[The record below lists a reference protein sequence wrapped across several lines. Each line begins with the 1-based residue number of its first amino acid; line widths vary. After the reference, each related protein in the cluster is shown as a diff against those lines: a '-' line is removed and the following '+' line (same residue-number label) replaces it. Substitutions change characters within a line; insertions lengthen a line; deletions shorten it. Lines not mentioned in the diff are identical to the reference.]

1 MKKLLFS
8 SIILL
13 SSTIFFAQDRVI
25 YSQNFESAVA
35 GNELLGDVKVKNFNA
50 AAGSAWTYDIATGGA
65 AISGSK
71 SAYLN
76 ISNAANE
83 WWGLQF
89 IIEDAALT
97 TVVAGKSYNISFKIK
112 SSTANNKFRFSV
124 EGRSGFVK
132 DVTVTAANVTQVVSI
147 DSSPMD
153 SSGVANFLWAFGKN
167 ANVGEIWI
175 DDIVITELAV
185 AVVPVDPPFTLVS
198 VYSENFENATVGPQ
212 SDPLINLGK
221 TGAFNYGGGAVWTY
235 GLETNYPITGTKSA
249 YLNITNTGSDW
260 WTLQYKIDSQFPVT
274 EGLKYKITF
283 KIQSKVVTKV
293 TFKVQALQNFTQEL
307 TLKGGYETET
317 ISIISN
323 RMDASGPNA
332 NFIWGFGNP
341 AVPTEVWIDD
351 IVIEEMRTEALSVI
365 DRSFE
370 KVKVW
375 SAANE
380 IIIDSPELGSATVYS
395 ITGQKILS
403 TSYTS
408 GRTSLPI
415 ANNKIVLVQLKDA
428 NGATKIVKLLT
439 K

>member
-35 GNELLGDVKVKNFNA
+35 ATELLGNVQVKKFA
-50 AAGSAWTYDIATGGA
+50 SGSNAWTYDIATGA
-65 AISGSK
+65 NAISGSK
-71 SAYLN
+71 SAHLN
-76 ISNAANE
+76 IQNAGND

-89 IIEDAALT
+89 KIEDAALS
-97 TVVAGKSYNISFKIK
+97 TVVAGKSYNITFKIK
-112 SSTANNKFRFSV
+112 SSTANNKFEFHV
-124 EGRSGFVK
+124 EGQSAFVK

-147 DSSPMD
+147 DTSPMTG
-153 SSGVANFLWAFGKN
+153 SGVANFLWAFGLN
-167 ANVGEIWI
+167 ANVGDIWI

-185 AVVPVDPPFTLVS
+185 AVIPVDPPTVLVS
-198 VYSENFENATVGPQ
+198 VFSENFENATVGPNN
-212 SDPLINLGK
+212 IGN
-221 TGAFNYGGGAVWTY
+221 TEAFNYGAGNGKTSAWNF
-235 GLETNYPITGTKSA
+235 GLETNYPITGNKSA

-260 WTLQYKIDSQFPVT
+260 WNLQYKIDSKFPVAA
-274 EGLKYKITF
+274 GYKYKITF
-283 KIQSKVVTKV
+283 KIQSKLATKV
-293 TFKVQALQNFTQEL
+293 TFKVQALQDFTQEL

-317 ISIISN
+317 ISIVSN
-323 RMDASGPNA
+323 RMDASGNNA

-351 IVIEEMRTEALSVI
+351 IVIEEMRPQALSVI
-365 DRSFE
+365 ERSIDN
-370 KVKVW
+370 VKVW

-403 TSYTS
+403 TPYTS

-415 ANNKIVLVQLKDA
+415 ANKKFVLVQLKDA
-428 NGATKIVKLLT
+428 NGAMKIVKVLT

>member
-1 MKKLLFS
+1 MKKPLLSLLILFS
-8 SIILL
+8 S
-13 SSTIFFAQDRVI
+13 TMFFAQDKI
-25 YSQNFESAVA
+25 IFSQNFETAVA
-35 GNELLGDVKVKNFNA
+35 GNELLGNMQVLKFPS
-50 AAGSAWTYDIATGGA
+50 GSNAWTYDIASGVT

-71 SAYLN
+71 SAHLN
-76 ISNAANE
+76 IQNVGND

-89 IIEDAALT
+89 KIENAAST
-97 TVVAGKSYNISFKIK
+97 TVIAGKSYNITFKIK

-124 EGRSGFVK
+124 EGQSGFVK

-153 SSGVANFLWAFGKN
+153 TSGVANFLWAFGLN
-167 ANVGEIWI
+167 SNVGDIWI

-185 AVVPVDPPFTLVS
+185 AVIPVEPPVNLVT
-198 VYSENFENATVGPQ
+198 VFSENFENATVGPAN
-212 SDPLINLGK
+212 NLSNIGN
-221 TGAFNYGGGAVWTY
+221 TGAFNFGGGAAWTY
-235 GLETNYPITGTKSA
+235 GLEPNYPITGDKSA
-249 YLNITNTGSDW
+249 YFNITNTGSDW
-260 WTLQYKIDSQFPVT
+260 WTLQYKIDSKFPVT
-274 EGLKYKITF
+274 AGLKYKVTF
-283 KIQSKVVTKV
+283 KIQSSVANTIL
-293 TFKVQALQNFTQEL
+293 FKVQDVVDFTKTL
-307 TLKGGYETET
+307 SLKGGYDVETF
-317 ISIISN
+317 SIVTSA
-323 RMDASGPNA
+323 MDRSAGTA
-332 NFIWGFGNP
+332 NFMWAFGTPGVP
-341 AVPTEVWIDD
+341 AEVWIDD

-403 TSYTS
+403 TPYTS

-415 ANNKIVLVQLKDA
+415 ANNTFVLVQLKDA
-428 NGATKIVKLLT
+428 NGATKIVKVLT